1 MMKIFIT
8 GGVGFVGSHLSNL
21 LLSRGHTVTAVG
33 RRSTQEL
40 INHPNFHYISAD
52 TSQKGAWQEALAEVD
67 AVFNLAGITIFKRWS
82 ESYKKLIYD
91 SRILTTQNLV
101 ESLPKEKGITLAST
115 SATGYYGSR
124 GDDLLAEGEPHGDDF
139 LARIGKDWEAEAFRA
154 EKKGIRVVAAR
165 FGIVLGKGGG
175 AMGKMIPAFRFGL
188 GGPLGD
194 GMQWFPWIHMDDLLS
209 AFLFVLENQD
219 ITGPVN
225 FCAPNPIRNR
235 DLAKAMGRVLKRP
248 SFMPAPAFM
257 IRLILGEFGNV
268 FLYSQRAVPEK
279 LLSYGFSFK
288 YPDITAAI
296 GNVVS

>member
-1 MMKIFIT
+1 MKIFIT

-296 GNVVS
+296 ENVVS

>member
-1 MMKIFIT
+1 MKIFIT

>member
-1 MMKIFIT
+1 MKIFIT

-21 LLSRGHTVTAVG
+21 LLSGGHTVTAVG
-33 RRSTQEL
+33 RRSTQAL

-52 TSQKGAWQEALAEVD
+52 TSQRGAWQEAPAEVD
-67 AVFNLAGITIFKRWS
+67 AVFNLAGITIFNRWS
-82 ESYKKLIYD
+82 ESYKNLIYD

-101 ESLPKEKGITLAST
+101 ESIPNEKGITLVSA
-115 SATGYYGSR
+115 SATGYYGNRS
-124 GDDLLAEGEPHGDDF
+124 DDLLAEGEPHGDDF

-154 EKKGIRVVAAR
+154 EQKGIRVVAAR
-165 FGIVLGKGGG
+165 FGVVFGKGGG
-175 AMGKMIPAFRFGL
+175 AMEKMTPVFRYGV

-209 AFLFVLENQD
+209 AFLFILENQD
-219 ITGPVN
+219 IAGPVN
-225 FCAPNPIRNR
+225 FCAPNPVRNR

-248 SFMPAPAFM
+248 SFMRVPAFM
-257 IRLILGEFGNV
+257 IRLIAGEFGNA

-279 LLSYGFSFK
+279 LLRYGFSFK

-296 GNVVS
+296 ENIAS